1 MKQKDEINVKIFS
14 NIFFTMQDFSS
25 MQKIEEKEE
34 KENPIVKVQNENNLS
49 KWIWKWKLEKGNNKE
64 QKSRWNQ
71 KIKCLKKWENL

>member
-34 KENPIVKVQNENNLS
+34 KEKNPIVKVQNENNLS
-49 KWIWKWKLEKGNNKE
+49 K
-64 QKSRWNQ
+64 
-71 KIKCLKKWENL
+71 

>member
-49 KWIWKWKLEKGNNKE
+49 K
-64 QKSRWNQ
+64 
-71 KIKCLKKWENL
+71 